1 MIYMTN
7 KIVAIQ
13 GDNLKKINIKT
24 DTTIFLANEAQNKG
38 YKLFYYYPENL
49 SNIRGKTVSEGYF
62 IKIDYSK
69 KKFYKILKK
78 SKLDLSFAKYI
89 LIRQDPPFNLEYI
102 STTLMLDRIKDKT
115 KIINDPTSVR
125 NISEKF
131 YSINFLKFMPPTIF
145 TKDLKLIKKFY
156 KENNK
161 IVIKP
166 IHGYAGK
173 DILFI
178 DRNFNQKTIKTYIKK
193 IGHVMAQKFL
203 PLVKHGDKRVFILN
217 GKVKGA
223 IKRVPSKGSILSNI
237 SQGGSALK
245 TKLNKKELYISKVIA
260 KKLKKNNI
268 FFAGIDLISNYL
280 IGDINVTSPT
290 GLPQYKDLTGI
301 NLAKNYWDEVK
312 KLK

>member
-1 MIYMTN
+1 MQ
-7 KIVAIQ
+7 KIIAIQ
-13 GDNLKKINIKT
+13 ANSVELINIET
-24 DTTIFLANEAQNKG
+24 DTTLQLALEAQKRSYQIYWYETKDLSLLKG
-38 YKLFYYYPENL
+38 KVYAKAKKVIFFEN
-49 SNIRGKTVSEGYF
+49 RKKYF
-62 IKIDYSK
+62 N
-69 KKFYKILKK
+69 ILKHVN
-78 SKLDLSFAKYI
+78 LDLSKANYI
-89 LIRQDPPFNLEYI
+89 LIRQNPPFNMDYITSTLYLENI
-102 STTLMLDRIKDKT
+102 PKKV
-115 KIINDPTSVR
+115 KILNSPISVR

-145 TKDLKLIKKFY
+145 TKDLELIKKFY
-156 KENNK
+156 KENSK

-178 DRNFNQKTIKTYIKK
+178 DRNFNKNIIKRYIKK
-193 IGHVMAQKFL
+193 IGHVMVQKFL

-223 IKRVPSKGSILSNI
+223 IRRVPSKGSILSNI

-245 TKLNKKELYISKVIA
+245 TKLNKKELHISKVIA

>member
-1 MIYMTN
+1 MQ
-7 KIVAIQ
+7 KIIAIQ
-13 GDNLKKINIKT
+13 ANSVDLINIET
-24 DTTIFLANEAQNKG
+24 DTTLQLALEAQKRSYQIYWYETKDLSLIKG
-38 YKLFYYYPENL
+38 KVYAKAKKVIFFEN
-49 SNIRGKTVSEGYF
+49 RKKYF
-62 IKIDYSK
+62 
-69 KKFYKILKK
+69 KILKYVN
-78 SKLDLSFAKYI
+78 LDLSKANYI
-89 LIRQDPPFNLEYI
+89 LIRQNPPFNMDYITSTLYLENI
-102 STTLMLDRIKDKT
+102 PKKV
-115 KIINDPTSVR
+115 KILNNPISVR

-178 DRNFNQKTIKTYIKK
+178 DRNFNEKTIKRYIKK
-193 IGHVMAQKFL
+193 IGHVMVQKFL

-223 IKRVPSKGSILSNI
+223 IRRVPSKGSILSNI

>member
-1 MIYMTN
+1 MQ
-7 KIVAIQ
+7 KIIAIQ
-13 GDNLKKINIKT
+13 ANSVDLINIET
-24 DTTIFLANEAQNKG
+24 DTTLQLALEAQNRSYQIYWYETKDLSLIKG
-38 YKLFYYYPENL
+38 KVYAKAKKVIFFEN
-49 SNIRGKTVSEGYF
+49 RKKYF
-62 IKIDYSK
+62 
-69 KKFYKILKK
+69 KILKYVN
-78 SKLDLSFAKYI
+78 LDLSKANYI
-89 LIRQDPPFNLEYI
+89 LIRQNPPFNMDYITSTLYLENI
-102 STTLMLDRIKDKT
+102 PKKV
-115 KIINDPTSVR
+115 KILNNPISVR

-145 TKDLKLIKKFY
+145 TKDLELIKKFY
-156 KENNK
+156 KENSK

-178 DRNFNQKTIKTYIKK
+178 DRNFNEETIKTYIKK
-193 IGHVMAQKFL
+193 IGHVMVQKFL

-223 IKRVPSKGSILSNI
+223 IRRVPSKGSILSNI

-301 NLAKNYWDEVK
+301 NLAENYWDEVK

>member
-1 MIYMTN
+1 MQ
-7 KIVAIQ
+7 KIIAIQ
-13 GDNLKKINIKT
+13 ANSVDLINIET
-24 DTTIFLANEAQNKG
+24 DTTLQLALEAQKRSYQIYWYETKDLSLIKG
-38 YKLFYYYPENL
+38 KVYAKAKKVIFFEN
-49 SNIRGKTVSEGYF
+49 RKKYF
-62 IKIDYSK
+62 
-69 KKFYKILKK
+69 KILKHVN
-78 SKLDLSFAKYI
+78 LDLSKANYI
-89 LIRQDPPFNLEYI
+89 LIRQNPPFNMDYITSTLYLENI
-102 STTLMLDRIKDKT
+102 PKKV
-115 KIINDPTSVR
+115 KILNNPISVR

-145 TKDLKLIKKFY
+145 TKDLKLIKKFF

-178 DRNFNQKTIKTYIKK
+178 DRNFNKNIIKRYIKK
-193 IGHVMAQKFL
+193 IGHVMVQKFL

-223 IKRVPSKGSILSNI
+223 IRRVPSKGSILSNI

-290 GLPQYKDLTGI
+290 GLPQYKNLTGI

>member
-1 MIYMTN
+1 MQ
-7 KIVAIQ
+7 KIIAIQ
-13 GDNLKKINIKT
+13 ANSVDLINIET
-24 DTTIFLANEAQNKG
+24 DTTLQLALEAQKRSYQIYWYETKDLSLIKG
-38 YKLFYYYPENL
+38 KVYAKAKKVIFFEN
-49 SNIRGKTVSEGYF
+49 RKKYF
-62 IKIDYSK
+62 
-69 KKFYKILKK
+69 KILKYVN
-78 SKLDLSFAKYI
+78 LDLSKANYI
-89 LIRQDPPFNLEYI
+89 LIRQNPPFNMDYITSTLYLENI
-102 STTLMLDRIKDKT
+102 PKKV
-115 KIINDPTSVR
+115 KILNNPISVR

-178 DRNFNQKTIKTYIKK
+178 DRNFNEKIIKRYIKK
-193 IGHVMAQKFL
+193 IGHVMVQKFL

-223 IKRVPSKGSILSNI
+223 IRRVPSKGSILSNI

-301 NLAKNYWDEVK
+301 NLAENYWDEVK

>member
-1 MIYMTN
+1 MQ
-7 KIVAIQ
+7 KIIAIQ
-13 GDNLKKINIKT
+13 ANSVDLINIET
-24 DTTIFLANEAQNKG
+24 DTTLQLALEAQKRSYQIYWYETKDLSLIKG
-38 YKLFYYYPENL
+38 KVYAKAKKVIFFEN
-49 SNIRGKTVSEGYF
+49 RKKYF
-62 IKIDYSK
+62 
-69 KKFYKILKK
+69 KILKFVN
-78 SKLDLSFAKYI
+78 LDLSKANYI
-89 LIRQDPPFNLEYI
+89 LIRQNPPFNMDYITSTLYLENI
-102 STTLMLDRIKDKT
+102 PKKV
-115 KIINDPTSVR
+115 KILNNPISVR

-145 TKDLKLIKKFY
+145 TKDLRLIKKFY
-156 KENNK
+156 KENKK

-178 DRNFNQKTIKTYIKK
+178 DRNFNEKIIKRYIKK
-193 IGHVMAQKFL
+193 IGHVMVQKFL

-223 IKRVPSKGSILSNI
+223 IRRVPSKGSILSNI

-245 TKLNKKELYISKVIA
+245 TKLNKKELHISKVIA

>member
-1 MIYMTN
+1 MQ
-7 KIVAIQ
+7 KIIAIQ
-13 GDNLKKINIKT
+13 ANSVDLINIET
-24 DTTIFLANEAQNKG
+24 DTTLQLALEAQKRSYQIYWYETKDLSLIKG
-38 YKLFYYYPENL
+38 KVYAKAKKVIFFEN
-49 SNIRGKTVSEGYF
+49 RKKYF
-62 IKIDYSK
+62 
-69 KKFYKILKK
+69 KILKHVN
-78 SKLDLSFAKYI
+78 LDLSKANYI
-89 LIRQDPPFNLEYI
+89 LIRQNPPFNMDYITSTLYLENI
-102 STTLMLDRIKDKT
+102 PKKV
-115 KIINDPTSVR
+115 KILNNPISVR

-145 TKDLKLIKKFY
+145 TKDLKIIKKFY

-178 DRNFNQKTIKTYIKK
+178 DRNFNEKTIKIYIKK
-193 IGHVMAQKFL
+193 IGHVMVQKFL

-223 IKRVPSKGSILSNI
+223 ITRVPSKGSILSNI

-245 TKLNKKELYISKVIA
+245 TKLNKKELHISKIIA

-301 NLAKNYWDEVK
+301 NLAENYWDEVK

>member
-1 MIYMTN
+1 MQKSI
-7 KIVAIQ
+7 AIQ
-13 GDNLKKINIKT
+13 ANSIDSINVET
-24 DTTIFLANEAQNKG
+24 DTTLLLALEAQKRSYQIYWYETKDLSLIKG
-38 YKLFYYYPENL
+38 KVYAKAKKVVFFEN
-49 SNIRGKTVSEGYF
+49 RKKYF
-62 IKIDYSK
+62 
-69 KKFYKILKK
+69 KILKHVN
-78 SKLDLSFAKYI
+78 LDLSKVNYI
-89 LIRQDPPFNLEYI
+89 LIRQNPPFNMDYITSTLYLENI
-102 STTLMLDRIKDKT
+102 PKKV
-115 KIINDPTSVR
+115 KILNNPIAVR

-145 TKDLKLIKKFY
+145 ALELKLIKKFY
-156 KENNK
+156 QKNNK

-178 DRNFNQKTIKTYIKK
+178 DKNFNEKSIKRYIKK
-193 IGHVMAQKFL
+193 IGHVMVQKFL
-203 PLVKHGDKRVFILN
+203 PLVKYGDKRVFILN

-223 IKRVPSKGSILSNI
+223 IRRVPSKGSILSNI

-245 TKLNKKELYISKVIA
+245 TKLNKKELYISNIIA

-290 GLPQYKDLTGI
+290 GLPQYKNLTGI
-301 NLAKNYWDEVK
+301 NLAKNFWDEAR

>member
-1 MIYMTN
+1 MQ
-7 KIVAIQ
+7 KIIAIQ
-13 GDNLKKINIKT
+13 ANSVELINIET
-24 DTTIFLANEAQNKG
+24 DTTLQLALEAQKRSYQIYWYETKDLSLLKG
-38 YKLFYYYPENL
+38 KVYAKAKKVIFFEN
-49 SNIRGKTVSEGYF
+49 RKKYF
-62 IKIDYSK
+62 N
-69 KKFYKILKK
+69 ILKHVN
-78 SKLDLSFAKYI
+78 LDLSKANYI
-89 LIRQDPPFNLEYI
+89 LIRQNPPFNMDYITSTLYLENI
-102 STTLMLDRIKDKT
+102 PKKV
-115 KIINDPTSVR
+115 KILNSPISVR

-145 TKDLKLIKKFY
+145 TKDLELIKKFY
-156 KENNK
+156 KENSK

-178 DRNFNQKTIKTYIKK
+178 DRNFNENTIKRYIKK
-193 IGHVMAQKFL
+193 IGHVMVQKFL

-223 IKRVPSKGSILSNI
+223 IRRVPSKGSILSNI

-290 GLPQYKDLTGI
+290 GLPQYKNLTGI

>member
-1 MIYMTN
+1 MQ
-7 KIVAIQ
+7 KIIAIQ
-13 GDNLKKINIKT
+13 ANSVDLINIET
-24 DTTIFLANEAQNKG
+24 DTTLQLALEAQKRSYQIYWYETKDLSLIKG
-38 YKLFYYYPENL
+38 KVYAKAKKVIFFEN
-49 SNIRGKTVSEGYF
+49 RKKYF
-62 IKIDYSK
+62 
-69 KKFYKILKK
+69 KILKHVN
-78 SKLDLSFAKYI
+78 LDLSKANYI
-89 LIRQDPPFNLEYI
+89 LIRQNPPFNMDYITSTLYLENI
-102 STTLMLDRIKDKT
+102 PKKV
-115 KIINDPTSVR
+115 KILNSPISVR

-145 TKDLKLIKKFY
+145 TKDLELIKKFY
-156 KENNK
+156 KENSK

-178 DRNFNQKTIKTYIKK
+178 DRNFNKNIIKRYIKK
-193 IGHVMAQKFL
+193 IGHVMVQKFL
-203 PLVKHGDKRVFILN
+203 PLVKDGDKSVFILN

-223 IKRVPSKGSILSNI
+223 IRRVPSKGSILSNI

-290 GLPQYKDLTGI
+290 GLPQYKNLTGI

>member
-1 MIYMTN
+1 MQ
-7 KIVAIQ
+7 KIIAIQ
-13 GDNLKKINIKT
+13 ANSVDLINIET
-24 DTTIFLANEAQNKG
+24 DTTLQLALEAQKRSYQIYWYETKDLSLIKG
-38 YKLFYYYPENL
+38 KVYAKAKKVIFFEN
-49 SNIRGKTVSEGYF
+49 RKKYF
-62 IKIDYSK
+62 
-69 KKFYKILKK
+69 KILKFVN
-78 SKLDLSFAKYI
+78 LDLSKANYI
-89 LIRQDPPFNLEYI
+89 LIRQNPPFNMDYITSTLYLENI
-102 STTLMLDRIKDKT
+102 PKKV
-115 KIINDPTSVR
+115 KILNNPISVR

-131 YSINFLKFMPPTIF
+131 YSSNFLKFMPPTIF
-145 TKDLKLIKKFY
+145 TKDLRLIKKFY
-156 KENNK
+156 KENKK

-245 TKLNKKELYISKVIA
+245 TKLNKKELHISKVIA

>member
-1 MIYMTN
+1 MQ
-7 KIVAIQ
+7 KIIAIQ
-13 GDNLKKINIKT
+13 ANSVDLINIET
-24 DTTIFLANEAQNKG
+24 DTTLQLALEAQKRSYQIYWYETKDLSLIKG
-38 YKLFYYYPENL
+38 KVYAKAKKVIFFEN
-49 SNIRGKTVSEGYF
+49 RKKYF
-62 IKIDYSK
+62 
-69 KKFYKILKK
+69 KILKYIN
-78 SKLDLSFAKYI
+78 LDLSKANYI
-89 LIRQDPPFNLEYI
+89 LIRQNPPFNMDYITSTLYLENI
-102 STTLMLDRIKDKT
+102 PKKV
-115 KIINDPTSVR
+115 KILNNPISVR

-145 TKDLKLIKKFY
+145 TKDLKLIKKFF
-156 KENNK
+156 KENDK

-178 DRNFNQKTIKTYIKK
+178 DRNFNEETINRYIKK
-193 IGHVMAQKFL
+193 IGHVMVQKFL

-223 IKRVPSKGSILSNI
+223 IRRVPSKGSILSNI

-245 TKLNKKELYISKVIA
+245 TKLNKKELNISKVIA

-301 NLAKNYWDEVK
+301 NLAENYWDEVK

>member
-1 MIYMTN
+1 MQ
-7 KIVAIQ
+7 KIIAIQ
-13 GDNLKKINIKT
+13 ANSVDLINIET
-24 DTTIFLANEAQNKG
+24 DTTLQLALEAQKRSYQIYWYETKDLSLIKG
-38 YKLFYYYPENL
+38 KVYAKAKKVIFFEN
-49 SNIRGKTVSEGYF
+49 RKKYF
-62 IKIDYSK
+62 
-69 KKFYKILKK
+69 KILKYVN
-78 SKLDLSFAKYI
+78 LDLSKANYI
-89 LIRQDPPFNLEYI
+89 LIRQNPPFNMDYITSTLYLENI
-102 STTLMLDRIKDKT
+102 PKKV
-115 KIINDPTSVR
+115 KILNNPISVR

-178 DRNFNQKTIKTYIKK
+178 DRNFNEKTIKRYIKK
-193 IGHVMAQKFL
+193 IGHVMVQKFL

-223 IKRVPSKGSILSNI
+223 IRRVPSKGSILSNI

-245 TKLNKKELYISKVIA
+245 TKLNKKELHISKVIA

-290 GLPQYKDLTGI
+290 GLPQYKNLTGI

>member
-1 MIYMTN
+1 MQ
-7 KIVAIQ
+7 KIIAIQ
-13 GDNLKKINIKT
+13 ANSVDLINIET
-24 DTTIFLANEAQNKG
+24 DTTLQLALEAQKRSYQIYWYETKDLSLIKG
-38 YKLFYYYPENL
+38 KVYAKAKKVIFFEN
-49 SNIRGKTVSEGYF
+49 RKKYF
-62 IKIDYSK
+62 
-69 KKFYKILKK
+69 KILKFVN
-78 SKLDLSFAKYI
+78 LDLSKANYI
-89 LIRQDPPFNLEYI
+89 LIRQNPPFNMDYITSTLYLENIPKKVKILNNPI
-102 STTLMLDRIKDKT
+102 SL
-115 KIINDPTSVR
+115 R

-131 YSINFLKFMPPTIF
+131 YSSNFLKFMPPTIF

-245 TKLNKKELYISKVIA
+245 TKLNKKELHISKVIA

-290 GLPQYKDLTGI
+290 GLTQYKDLTGI

>member
-1 MIYMTN
+1 MQ
-7 KIVAIQ
+7 KIIAIQ
-13 GDNLKKINIKT
+13 ANSVDLINIET
-24 DTTIFLANEAQNKG
+24 DTTLQLALEAQKRSYQIYWYETKDLSLIKG
-38 YKLFYYYPENL
+38 KVYAKAKKVIFFEN
-49 SNIRGKTVSEGYF
+49 RKKYF
-62 IKIDYSK
+62 
-69 KKFYKILKK
+69 KILKYVN
-78 SKLDLSFAKYI
+78 LDLSKANYI
-89 LIRQDPPFNLEYI
+89 LIRQNPPFNMDYITSTLYLENI
-102 STTLMLDRIKDKT
+102 PKKV
-115 KIINDPTSVR
+115 KILNNPISVR

-145 TKDLKLIKKFY
+145 TKDLKLIKKFF

-178 DRNFNQKTIKTYIKK
+178 DRNFNEKIIKRYIKK
-193 IGHVMAQKFL
+193 IGHVMVQKFL

-223 IKRVPSKGSILSNI
+223 IRRVPSKGSILSNI

-245 TKLNKKELYISKVIA
+245 TKLNKKELNISKVIA

-301 NLAKNYWDEVK
+301 NLAENYWDEVK

>member
-1 MIYMTN
+1 MQ
-7 KIVAIQ
+7 KIIVIQ
-13 GDNLKKINIKT
+13 ANSVDLINIET
-24 DTTIFLANEAQNKG
+24 DTTLQLALEAQKRSYQIYWYETKDLSLIKG
-38 YKLFYYYPENL
+38 KVYAKAKKVIFFEN
-49 SNIRGKTVSEGYF
+49 RKKYF
-62 IKIDYSK
+62 
-69 KKFYKILKK
+69 KILKFVN
-78 SKLDLSFAKYI
+78 LDLSKANYI
-89 LIRQDPPFNLEYI
+89 LIRQNPPFNMDYITSTLYLENIPKKVKILNNPI
-102 STTLMLDRIKDKT
+102 SL
-115 KIINDPTSVR
+115 R

-131 YSINFLKFMPPTIF
+131 YSSNFLKFMPPTIF
-145 TKDLKLIKKFY
+145 TKDLRLIKKFY
-156 KENNK
+156 KENKK

-245 TKLNKKELYISKVIA
+245 TKLNKKELHISKVIA

>member
-1 MIYMTN
+1 MQ
-7 KIVAIQ
+7 KIIAIQ
-13 GDNLKKINIKT
+13 ANSVDLINIET
-24 DTTIFLANEAQNKG
+24 DTTLQLALEAQKRSYQIYWYETKDLSLIKG
-38 YKLFYYYPENL
+38 KVYAK
-49 SNIRGKTVSEGYF
+49 
-62 IKIDYSK
+62 SK
-69 KKFYKILKK
+69 KVIFFENRKKYFKILKHVN
-78 SKLDLSFAKYI
+78 LDLSKANYI
-89 LIRQDPPFNLEYI
+89 LIRQNPPFNMDYITSTLYLENI
-102 STTLMLDRIKDKT
+102 PKKV
-115 KIINDPTSVR
+115 KILNNPISVR

-178 DRNFNQKTIKTYIKK
+178 DRNFNEETIKIYIKK
-193 IGHVMAQKFL
+193 IGHVMVQKFL

-223 IKRVPSKGSILSNI
+223 IRRVPSKGSILSNI

-301 NLAKNYWDEVK
+301 NLAENYWDEVK